1 MTNEQDDNAKHE
13 EAEVSENQ
21 ETQGSEA
28 ESNDS
33 SIVDEYSRGD
43 RRLADGSDPAFKWYV
58 AHVLTG
64 HENKVKRAL
73 IDRIFNFSSEELFSD
88 IYIPE
93 EAVVS
98 NVKGKKRT
106 LKKKFFPGYILIKMI
121 MNDKTWHL
129 VRDTDKITG
138 FIGANKN
145 RPAPLSDEEAQFLT
159 NQAKEGYSGMKVNTS
174 FSEGDSVRVIE
185 GPFTSF
191 IGTVET
197 VTDKGKVRVQ
207 VSIFGRP
214 TPVELDFTQI
224 EKV

>member
-1 MTNEQDDNAKHE
+1 MTDEHDNE
-13 EAEVSENQ
+13 SEGFSDGNSTGN
-21 ETQGSEA
+21 EGKNSSGSGGL
-28 ESNDS
+28 
-33 SIVDEYSRGD
+33 DELSRGGKK
-43 RRLADGSDPAFKWYV
+43 LSDGKDPEFKWYV

-64 HENKVKRAL
+64 HENKVKKAL
-73 IDRIFNFSSEELFSD
+73 IERIFNFGAEELFSD

-145 RPAPLSDEEAQFLT
+145 RPSPLSDEEAQFLT
-159 NQAKEGYSGMKVNTS
+159 NQAKEGFTGMKVNTS